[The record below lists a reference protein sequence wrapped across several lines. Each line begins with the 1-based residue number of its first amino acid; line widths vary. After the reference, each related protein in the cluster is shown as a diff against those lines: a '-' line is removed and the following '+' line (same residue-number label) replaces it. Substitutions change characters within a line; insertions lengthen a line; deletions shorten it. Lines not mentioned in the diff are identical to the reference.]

1 MHNDSA
7 GQCSKSPDG
16 SKSQNQITP
25 SLLTRVLNRLTI
37 LPRWVIILIDLS
49 LILFSVLLA
58 FLLRFNFNVEQTLAY
73 KPFFGIGLVLFVSLV
88 STLMTKSYAGIVRYT
103 GIQDGIRIIQTEL
116 LSLGLLLVGNLIYF
130 YNFEHNALPYS
141 VIFISFF
148 ISSLLLYQ
156 YRLMVKNIFSYYKA
170 DRVTRMPVLIFGAG
184 VAGFLTKQAV
194 EADLTNQ
201 YQLVGFL
208 DDSTRKSHKEING
221 SRIYNYAQLPFLV
234 KKFKVKKIIIAVKN
248 LSVERKNEIVD
259 DALKYGVKV
268 GYVPSFEKWLR
279 NDFDVEQIKD
289 INIEDLLG
297 REVIQL
303 NNELIEEEIF
313 NRVVCITGGAGS
325 IGSELARQ
333 VLSYKPK
340 VLVLVDQA
348 ESPLY
353 DIERELRAKNAQT
366 RIYIFIADICN
377 RERMRNIFREFRPDT
392 VFHAAAYKH
401 VPMMESNPSEAI
413 SVNIFGT
420 RTLADLAVEMKVKK
434 FVMISTDKA
443 VNPTNVMGCTKRIA
457 EIYVQSLNQ
466 HMERLALPGTS
477 FITTRFG
484 NVLGSNGSVIPIFR
498 EQIRK
503 GGPLTV
509 THPEITRYFM
519 TIPEACE
526 LVLEAGVM
534 GQGGEIFIFDMGKPV
549 KVYDLAK
556 RMILLSGKTVGKDI
570 DIVFTGLREGEKLYE
585 ELLNNSENT
594 IPTHHEKILKA
605 KVSEYDYTDI
615 VRYLDLLYDLIHDR
629 NELKMVALM
638 KEIVPEYKSNYSKF
652 EVLDQA

>member
-1 MHNDSA
+1 
-7 GQCSKSPDG
+7 
-16 SKSQNQITP
+16 
-25 SLLTRVLNRLTI
+25 LLTTVLNRLTI
-37 LPRWVIILIDLS
+37 LPRWVIIIIDLS
-49 LILFSVLLA
+49 LILISVCLA
-58 FLLRFNFNVEQTLAY
+58 FFLRFNFNIDLVFKFDPLPGIMLTLA
-73 KPFFGIGLVLFVSLV
+73 VSLF
-88 STLMTKSYAGIVRYT
+88 STLVTKSYAGIVRYT
-103 GIQDGIRIIQTEL
+103 GIQDGIRIIRTEI
-116 LSLGLLLVGNLIYF
+116 LSAAILFIVNLVYY
-130 YNFEHNALPYS
+130 YNKGENILPYS
-141 VIFISFF
+141 VLFISFF

-156 YRLMVKNIFSYYKA
+156 YRLLVKNIFSYYKA
-170 DRVTRMPVLIFGAG
+170 DSAKKQPVAIFGAG
-184 VAGFLTKQAV
+184 VAGFLTKQAI

-201 YQLVGFL
+201 YKLIGFL
-208 DDSTRKSHKEING
+208 DDDDKKQRKEING
-221 SRIYNYAQLPFLV
+221 TRIYNYSRLGDLV
-234 KKFKVKKIIIAVKN
+234 KRQQLKKIIIAVKD

-259 DALKYGVKV
+259 DALRHNVKV
-268 GYVPSFEKWLR
+268 SYVPSFEKWLR
-279 NDFDVEQIKD
+279 NDWDVREIRD

-297 REVIQL
+297 REVIRL
-303 NNELIEEEIF
+303 NNELIEEQIL
-313 NRVVCITGGAGS
+313 NKVICITGGAGS

-333 VLSYKPK
+333 ILNFRPK

-353 DIERELRAKNAQT
+353 DIERELRPKATHTKLMV
-366 RIYIFIADICN
+366 FIADICN
-377 RERMRNIFREFRPDT
+377 RNRMSNIFKEFRPDT

-401 VPMMESNPSEAI
+401 VPMMESNPSEAVT
-413 SVNIFGT
+413 VNIFGT
-420 RTLADLAVEMKVKK
+420 RMLADLSVEFKVRK

-457 EIYVQSLNQ
+457 EIYVQSLNE
-466 HMERLALPGTS
+466 HFARLGLKGTS

-498 EQIRK
+498 EQIKK
-503 GGPLTV
+503 GGPITV

-526 LVLEAGVM
+526 LVIEAGVM
-534 GQGGEIFIFDMGKPV
+534 GHGGEIFIFDMGKPIRI
-549 KVYDLAK
+549 YDLAK
-556 RMILLSGKTVGKDI
+556 RMIMLSGKTLNKDI

-605 KVSEYDYTDI
+605 RVSEYMYDDI
-615 VRYLDLLYDLIHDR
+615 VRYLELLEDLIHDR

-652 EVLDQA
+652 EVLDVPNTLQ

>member
-1 MHNDSA
+1 
-7 GQCSKSPDG
+7 
-16 SKSQNQITP
+16 
-25 SLLTRVLNRLTI
+25 LVTRVLNRLTI

-49 LILFSVLLA
+49 LIFFSVLLA
-58 FLLRFNFNVEQTLAY
+58 FLLRFNFNVAQVIDYA
-73 KPFFGIGLVLFVSLV
+73 PVFGIALTLFVSFF
-88 STLMTKSYAGIVRYT
+88 STLITKSYAGIVRYT

-116 LSLGLLLVGNLIYF
+116 LSLSLLLIGNLIYY
-130 YNFEHNALPYS
+130 YNFERNALPYS

-156 YRLMVKNIFSYYKA
+156 YRLIVKNIFSYYKA
-170 DRVTRMPVLIFGAG
+170 DKVSRMPVMIFGAG
-184 VAGFLTKQAV
+184 VAGFLTKQAID
-194 EADLTNQ
+194 ADLSNQ

-208 DDSTRKSHKEING
+208 DDSIKKSRKEING
-221 SRIYNYAQLPFLV
+221 TRIYNYSHLPLLV
-234 KKFKVKKIIIAVKN
+234 RKFKVKKIIIAVKD
-248 LSVERKNEIVD
+248 LSIERKNQIVD
-259 DALKYGVKV
+259 DALKYNVRV

-303 NNELIEEEIF
+303 NNDLIEEDIF
-313 NRVVCITGGAGS
+313 NRVICITGGAGS

-333 VLSYKPK
+333 ALHYKPK
-340 VLVLVDQA
+340 VLVLIDQA

-353 DIERELRAKNAQT
+353 EIERELRERNAHT
-366 RIYIFIADICN
+366 RVYVFIADICN
-377 RERMRNIFREFRPDT
+377 RQRIRNIFREFKPDT

-413 SVNIFGT
+413 TVNIFGT
-420 RTLADLAVEMKVKK
+420 RMLADLAVEMKVKK

-466 HMERLALPGTS
+466 HLDKLALRGTS

-556 RMILLSGKTVGKDI
+556 RMILLSGKAVGKDI

-605 KVSEYDYTDI
+605 KVSECLYDEI
-615 VRYLDLLYDLIHDR
+615 VRYLDLLEDLIHDK

-652 EVLDQA
+652 EVLDVRNSLQ